1 MAQITLPAR
10 VRVQKGKSAVRK
22 MRNRQE
28 VPAVFYGPKSDPVT
42 LAIKNADLQG
52 VIKQAAL
59 ENIILG
65 LEIESEG
72 GKEKRNV
79 MVKELQSD
87 PIKDTVYH
95 VDFYEI
101 SMNKEVS
108 IDISIHLLNTPVGVT
123 NGGILQHIKREMT
136 ILALPDRLIDHID
149 VDVAGLDIGESIHI
163 EDIALPEGVSTPLD
177 GQMAVAVVAA
187 PTVSA
192 EAEGEEGEEAA
203 EEQSEEAGGQSEQEG

>member
-10 VRVQKGKSAVRK
+10 VRVQKGKSAARK
-22 MRNRQE
+22 LRKQQE
-28 VPAVFYGPKSDPVT
+28 VPAVFYGPNSDPVT

-65 LEIESEG
+65 LEIESES

-87 PIKDTVYH
+87 PIKDYYYH

-101 SMNKEVS
+101 SMDKEVT
-108 IDISIHLLNTPVGVT
+108 IDISVHLVNTPVGVT
-123 NGGILQHIKREMT
+123 NGGMLQHIRREMT
-136 ILALPDRLIDHID
+136 ISALPDRLIDHID
-149 VDVAGLDIGESIHI
+149 VDVSGLDIGESIHV
-163 EDIALPEGVSTPLD
+163 EDIALPEGVTTSLD
-177 GQMAVAVVAA
+177 GQMAIAVVAA
-187 PTVSA
+187 PAVSA
-192 EAEGEEGEEAA
+192 AAEGEEGEEAA
-203 EEQSEEAGGQSEQEG
+203 EEQVEEAGGQPEQEA

>member
-22 MRNRQE
+22 MRNQQE